1 MSHFKEMDL
10 GAFWGPGGPKL
21 IFDVIFHDFWKLGG
35 RFSVNSGDDLMM
47 I

>member
-1 MSHFKEMDL
+1 MSHFKETDL

-21 IFDVIFHDFWKLGG
+21 IVEFFFRDFWKLGG
-35 RFSVNSGDDLMM
+35 RFLVNSGDDLVM